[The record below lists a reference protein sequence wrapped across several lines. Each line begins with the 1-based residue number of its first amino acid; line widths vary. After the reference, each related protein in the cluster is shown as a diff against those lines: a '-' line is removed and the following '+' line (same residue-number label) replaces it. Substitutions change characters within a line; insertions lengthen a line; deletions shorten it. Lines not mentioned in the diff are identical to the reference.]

1 MLIGTEAIIQTKQ
14 LTFRWIYWTEH
25 KSGATGVEV
34 FSCKNNGQ
42 RYRKLLS
49 VDLHWPNSL
58 VVNED
63 KLYIGDG
70 RGKIIATDIEGWFK
84 FNPFLTTGIRLNH
97 SNFLY
102 QRTLY
107 YSEVRRIIMKSGCT
121 NTKKTY
127 RQLSEQLFSKRLPLI
142 HLNLTKYMNMCLKGI
157 NIKTPKP

>member
-1 MLIGTEAIIQTKQ
+1 MFENPFHDFLMMRLK

-58 VVNED
+58 VVNDD

-70 RGKIIATDIEGWFK
+70 RGKIIATDIEGWFL
-84 FNPFLTTGIRLNH
+84 PFTD
-97 SNFLY
+97 Y
-102 QRTLY
+102 QIQCSTWQYTLH
-107 YSEVRRIIMKSGCT
+107 T
-121 NTKKTY
+121 
-127 RQLSEQLFSKRLPLI
+127 F
-142 HLNLTKYMNMCLKGI
+142 
-157 NIKTPKP
+157 